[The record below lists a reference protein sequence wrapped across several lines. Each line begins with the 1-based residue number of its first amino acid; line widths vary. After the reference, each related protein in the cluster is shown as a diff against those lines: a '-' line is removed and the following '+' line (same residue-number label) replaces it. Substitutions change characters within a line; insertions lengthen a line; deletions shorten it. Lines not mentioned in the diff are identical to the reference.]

1 MANKPDYIPALRFHR
16 LTNSYDW
23 LMDRLMHDTST
34 KRRLTRIVRLE
45 ETQKVIDVGC
55 GTGTLAILLQQQF
68 PSARIAA
75 ADIDPPT
82 LRIAAEKCR
91 KADLNVA
98 FVQCAAQALPFA
110 TGSFD
115 YAISCLLFHHLSL
128 VTKRTT
134 LLEIARILRPGG
146 KCVLLDWG
154 KGATPYH
161 RAAFMFVRLLDG
173 FQPTREN
180 ARDELPSLIAEAGFS
195 QVREAFNESTPL
207 GTLRCVVAVR
217 T

>member
-34 KRRLTRIVRLE
+34 KRRLTRFVRLG

-98 FVQCAAQALPFA
+98 LVQCAAQALPFA

-146 KCVLLDWG
+146 KCVLLDW
-154 KGATPYH
+154 
-161 RAAFMFVRLLDG
+161 
-173 FQPTREN
+173 
-180 ARDELPSLIAEAGFS
+180 
-195 QVREAFNESTPL
+195 
-207 GTLRCVVAVR
+207 
-217 T
+217 